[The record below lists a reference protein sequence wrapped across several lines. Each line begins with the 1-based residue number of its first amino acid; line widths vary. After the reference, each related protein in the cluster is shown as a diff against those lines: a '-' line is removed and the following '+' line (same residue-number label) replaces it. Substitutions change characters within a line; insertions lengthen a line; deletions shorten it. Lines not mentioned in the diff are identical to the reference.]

1 MLRHLFSLCLLIS
14 LNSVVSPVL
23 ASSLRCGSQL
33 INTEDHISEVYR
45 KCGKP
50 VSRADLGYREV
61 VNSYRMR
68 SEVKVEE
75 WTYGP
80 WNGMYYYLTFRGGR
94 LFDIT
99 SKREQ

>member
-1 MLRHLFSLCLLIS
+1 MPRLRFSLCLLMFFS
-14 LNSVVSPVL
+14 NVALPTL

-33 INTEDHISEVYR
+33 VNTGDHASEIYR

-50 VSRADLGYREV
+50 VSKADLGYREV
-61 VNSYRMR
+61 IDSYRIR

-94 LFDIT
+94 LFSIA
-99 SKREQ
+99 SKRE